1 MFLGRLL
8 SVIELLSKSG
18 QAVIS
23 LADTGVSE
31 ELGLFKKTFYGNTV
45 IDWMESALII
55 IAAVVL
61 SKTIYWLIGKTVKR
75 FAARTKTQFD
85 DILVDMA
92 EEPFVLAIVI
102 GGIYYGLKNLTLS
115 ETADGM
121 VDKVVQ
127 ALLILNAA
135 WLVTRMFDA
144 LVREYLVPIAKK
156 TDSELDDHIVT
167 IIRKGV
173 KISVW
178 LIAVIMAMD
187 NAGLDVYSILA
198 GLGIGG
204 LAFALAAKDVVGNFF
219 GSIAI
224 FLDKPFKVGDRIQV
238 CGFDGVVTEVGLRST
253 RIRTRYEGRI
263 VAIPNQSVTEA
274 NIVNVDTENGRQI
287 FAVYRLTPDMDEE
300 QIEQAMQVLRTIVEE
315 DPDTQQ
321 KVVTGFF
328 AITEYSRDIMLLY
341 WINPDASN
349 LKTRT
354 RINLRIIRQF
364 RKLNIELVK
373 ASPVHAKVD
382 EVDLL

>member
-1 MFLGRLL
+1 MKELFLKTFCGNTA
-8 SVIELLSKSG
+8 I
-18 QAVIS
+18 A
-23 LADTGVSE
+23 LADTNPPE
-31 ELGLFKKTFYGNTV
+31 ELGLFSKTFYGNTV
-45 IDWMESALII
+45 VDWLQSAAII
-55 IAAVVL
+55 IAAVVVGKL
-61 SKTIYWLIGKTVKR
+61 IYWLIGKTIKR
-75 FAARTKTQFD
+75 MAAKTKTQVD

-92 EEPFVLAIVI
+92 EEPFVLGIVI
-102 GGIYYGLKNLTLS
+102 AGIWYGLHILTLS
-115 ETADGM
+115 DAAQ
-121 VDKVVQ
+121 KVVNGVIE
-127 ALLILNAA
+127 ALLILDGA

-144 LVREYLVPIAKK
+144 LVREYLVPLAHK
-156 TDSELDDHIVT
+156 TESELDDHIVS
-167 IIRKGV
+167 IVRKGV

-178 LIAVIMAMD
+178 IIAIIMAMD

-238 CGFDGVVTEVGLRST
+238 CGFDGVVTDVGLRST

-274 NIVNVDTENGRQI
+274 NIVNVDTEPGRQI
-287 FAVYRLTPDMDEE
+287 FAVYRLTPDMDDE
-300 QIEQAMQVLRTIVEE
+300 QVSQAMELLKSIVQA
-315 DPDTQQ
+315 DPDTQE
-321 KVVTGFF
+321 KVVSGFF

-341 WINPDASN
+341 WIKPEASN

-354 RINLRIIRQF
+354 RINLQIIRQF
-364 RKLNIELVK
+364 KKHNIELVK
-373 ASPVHAKVD
+373 ANPIHAKVD